1 MLVKPFSAGVSRERP
16 QSRISPGGTSGLYR
30 YLNSLHG
37 NTRIGDN
44 ESASLPGT
52 DRSLT
57 TPILHRPH
65 FKYIA
70 RRFADVERRNLVE
83 RFQIARALYSL
94 SAIANEST
102 ISLLINLW

>member
-70 RRFADVERRNLVE
+70 RRFADVKEEILLNVSKLH
-83 RFQIARALYSL
+83 ALYIL
-94 SAIANEST
+94 SRRLQTSRRYRY
-102 ISLLINLW
+102 